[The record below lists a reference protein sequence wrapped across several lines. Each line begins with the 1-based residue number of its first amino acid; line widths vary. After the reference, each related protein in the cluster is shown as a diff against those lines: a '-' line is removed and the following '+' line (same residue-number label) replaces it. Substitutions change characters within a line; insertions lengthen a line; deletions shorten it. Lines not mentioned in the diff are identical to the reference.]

1 MIDAAVAAVVP
12 RHGKTI
18 EGRARQIV
26 TRASV
31 RELGGGNNCVQAELQ
46 FALLESGQARWIEK
60 KRRRVFGLRGAP
72 GERKPEAANALFV

>member
-26 TRASV
+26 TRAPV
-31 RELGGGNNCVQAELQ
+31 GELGRGDNCMQAELQ
-46 FALLESGQARWIEK
+46 FALFKPRETRGIEK
-60 KRRRVFGLRGAP
+60 ERRRVFGLRGAP
-72 GERKPEAANALFV
+72 GEGEPEAANALFV